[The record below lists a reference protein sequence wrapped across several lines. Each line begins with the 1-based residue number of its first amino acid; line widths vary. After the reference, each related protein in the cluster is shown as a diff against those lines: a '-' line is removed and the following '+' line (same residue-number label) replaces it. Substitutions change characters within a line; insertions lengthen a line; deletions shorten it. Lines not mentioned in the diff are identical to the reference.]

1 MPSLAVVPQGLAA
14 SGVKALR
21 GIIAVLDGLDMVEER
36 LDGVPGGS
44 VIALELVQKVLQLF
58 AESLLFGLVTAVPVG
73 VDR

>member
-44 VIALELVQKVLQLF
+44 VIAFELVQKI
-58 AESLLFGLVTAVPVG
+58 LLYQSMVM
-73 VDR
+73 VDF